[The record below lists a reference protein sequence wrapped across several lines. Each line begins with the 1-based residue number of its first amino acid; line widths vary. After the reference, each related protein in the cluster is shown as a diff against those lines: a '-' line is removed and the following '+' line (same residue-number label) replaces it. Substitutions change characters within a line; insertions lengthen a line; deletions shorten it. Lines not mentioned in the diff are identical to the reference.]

1 MENIIQFIL
10 AYNNSNVEEYF
21 TELCKKIYFEPNYD
35 INNTLFAIIDILIS
49 HHDSANI
56 ITYDHII
63 PLLEYIIKQVRLN
76 GVIMTHDGKKLI
88 DMYIEIKSTLYPNSE
103 FSKHVK
109 VFIESVSIANN
120 MMSLFSMTMPS
131 QHTQPTRITIEE
143 LLKRVEILENEV
155 RELKSKCCNNSSII
169 S

>member
-10 AYNNSNVEEYF
+10 AYSNNPVEYF
-21 TELCKKIYFEPNYD
+21 TELCKKIYSEPNYNITD
-35 INNTLFAIIDILIS
+35 ALFAIIDILIS
-49 HHDSANI
+49 HHDSADI
-56 ITYDHII
+56 MTYNYII
-63 PLLEYIIKQVRLN
+63 PFIEYIIKQVRLN
-76 GVIMTHDGKKLI
+76 GVIMTRDGKKLI

-109 VFIESVSIANN
+109 EFIESVSIANN
-120 MMSLFSMTMPS
+120 MMSLFSMTIPS
-131 QHTQPTRITIEE
+131 HHTQPTRITIEE
-143 LLKRVEILENEV
+143 LLQRVEILENEV